1 MSNKLAIGK
10 GISVAASEASGAS
23 APALTA
29 TDIRLGEN
37 LPRRFLRM
45 CRQAGRRS
53 KAADSTG
60 MDLTGQELLLRTLL
74 LRRLLRRHVLASGE
88 ETVGVL
94 LPPCVPSVLVNAA
107 LTLDRRVVVNLNYTL
122 TAELLN
128 QACLAQAGVRHVIT
142 SQKMLERFPLQLD
155 AEMVLLEQLRE
166 KITPAD
172 KLLAYLEARW
182 MPVCLLERFLGL
194 HRIQWDDLMTIIFTS
209 GSTGQPKGAML
220 THGNIGANIEAFQQ
234 VLSLRASDV
243 LVGVLPFF
251 HSFGYTVT
259 LWTVLSLAPKGIYHT
274 SPLEPRAI
282 GDLCR
287 RHGATVL
294 ISTPTFLRNYLRRC
308 EPEDFKT
315 LDLIILGAEAM
326 PRDLADAFEQKFGV
340 RPVEGYGTTELSPVV
355 SVNIP
360 PGREVPGR
368 EAGLREGTVGRPL
381 PGVWAKVLDEQTG
394 EELPTGRQGMLWIR
408 GPNVMKGYL
417 NQPEQTAQVLQNGW
431 YQTGD
436 LAILDPD
443 GFIRI
448 TGRRSRFSKIG
459 GEMVPHLRVEEV
471 LRQVLQLEDAENPCL
486 AVTGLPH
493 PTKGEQLV
501 VLHTGLPKPPEEIC
515 QQLTQAGLPPL
526 WTPSP
531 ENFRQ
536 VEQIPILS
544 TGKLDLQALAQLA
557 EELFSPTA
565 TLPSERPTGSAVP
578 PEDGAA

>member
-1 MSNKLAIGK
+1 MGESCWA
-10 GISVAASEASGAS
+10 
-23 APALTA
+23 
-29 TDIRLGEN
+29 DLGEN
-37 LPRRFLRM
+37 LASRFLRS

-53 KAADSTG
+53 KVADSTG
-60 MDLTGQELLLRTLL
+60 MDLTGRELLLRTLL
-74 LRRLLRRHVLASGE
+74 VRRLLRRHVLRE
-88 ETVGVL
+88 DEKNVGIL
-94 LPPCVPSVLVNAA
+94 LPPCVPAVLVNAA
-107 LTLDRRVVVNLNYTL
+107 LTVDRRVVVNLNYTL
-122 TAELLN
+122 TSDLLN
-128 QACLAQAGVRHVIT
+128 EGCLAPAGIRHVIT

-155 AEMVLLEQLRE
+155 AQLVLLEQLRE
-166 KITPAD
+166 KLTAAD
-172 KLLAYLEARW
+172 KLLAYFQAYWLPL
-182 MPVCLLERFLGL
+182 PVLRRLLRV
-194 HRIQWDDLMTIIFTS
+194 HQIQPDDLMTIIFTS
-209 GSTGQPKGAML
+209 GSTGRPKGAML
-220 THGNIGANIEAFQQ
+220 THGNIASNIEAFEQ
-234 VLSLRASDV
+234 VLSFRPTDV

-259 LWTVLSLAPKGIYHT
+259 LWTVLSLEPKGIYHT

-287 RHGATVL
+287 QHRATIL

-326 PRDLADAFEQKFGV
+326 PRDLADAFEQKFGI

-355 SVNIP
+355 SVNVP
-360 PGREVPGR
+360 PHRAIPGR

-381 PGVWAKVLDEQTG
+381 PGIWAKVLDEQTG
-394 EELPTGRQGMLWIR
+394 QELPPGQQGMLWIR

-431 YQTGD
+431 YKTGD
-436 LAILDPD
+436 LAILDPE

-459 GEMVPHLRVEEV
+459 GEMVPHLRIEEA
-471 LRQVLQLEDAENPCL
+471 LQQVLHLQEEEGPRV

-501 VLHTGLPKPPEEIC
+501 VLHTGLTQPPEEIC
-515 QQLTQAGLPPL
+515 RLLAQAGLPPL
-526 WTPSP
+526 WIPSP

-536 VEQIPILS
+536 VASIPVLA
-544 TGKLDLQALAQLA
+544 TGKLDLRSLNQLA
-557 EELFSPTA
+557 RHIFCI
-565 TLPSERPTGSAVP
+565 SEGH
-578 PEDGAA
+578 GAD